1 MNREEAIRKVIGC
14 LTDCYALNDDGEG
27 EELIEA
33 LKQILKE
40 PILDK
45 IKTEIEQSYCTVN
58 NDYDHGRNYGLYIA
72 IQIIDKYKTEKEND
86 EQILEYTNQ
95 DTMMSAT

>member
-1 MNREEAIRKVIGC
+1 MTREEAIRKVEGC
-14 LTDCYALNDDGEG
+14 LTDCYAPNDDG

-45 IKTEIEQSYCTVN
+45 IKTEIEQSYCTPN
-58 NDYDHGRNYGLYIA
+58 NDYDHGRNYGLYMA
-72 IQIIDKYKTEKEND
+72 IQIIDKYKTEREEK
-86 EQILEYTNQ
+86 
-95 DTMMSAT
+95 